1 MNFMRVEIR
10 ARLAGVKTAIL
21 AFSAAALV
29 AAAAAQS
36 EDWGDFDEEWA
47 NSPEYETSKALCR
60 SLRTR
65 EPPPS
70 DRPTPKQ
77 AAALR
82 GCSSETLYYGIGRP
96 PDPERARHCAFVERE
111 ENGEGMWPF
120 AGRSMLMTIYANGV
134 GARRDLEIAIH
145 LACQMEAAP
154 AESHGRVT
162 HLAALRE
169 QGWTGT
175 DFHFC
180 DDVTSGLAA
189 GYCAD
194 HGATIAGARRE
205 AELDRISG
213 RFAPSQERA
222 FAALRAAHA
231 AYVDAHGEGEVDL
244 AGTLRAAM
252 QIGAQEAL
260 REELVETIRLL
271 ERGGEQPFGPGDFRR
286 ADAELNAAYR
296 TALRADQGD
305 HPGAVTAEGI
315 RTAQRAW
322 LRYRDAVLAFAALR
336 HPGVPRDALAA
347 LLTVQR
353 TRLLASEE

>member
-1 MNFMRVEIR
+1 MLAIG
-10 ARLAGVKTAIL
+10 ARIASVKIAIL
-21 AFSAAALV
+21 ALCAAALV

-36 EDWGDFDEEWA
+36 EDWGDFDAEWA
-47 NSPEYETSKALCR
+47 NSPEYEASKALCR

-65 EPPPS
+65 EPPAS
-70 DRPTPKQ
+70 DRPTPQQ

-82 GCSSETLYYGIGRP
+82 GCSSESLYYGIGRP
-96 PDPERARHCAFVERE
+96 ADPERARLCAFVEADE
-111 ENGEGMWPF
+111 GSNGPF
-120 AGRSMLMTIYANGV
+120 AGRTTLMAIYANGAGV
-134 GARRDLEIAIH
+134 RRDLEIAIH
-145 LACQMEAAP
+145 LACGVEGAP

-162 HLAALRE
+162 HLAELRE

-180 DDVTSGLAA
+180 NDITSGLAGGA
-189 GYCAD
+189 CAD
-194 HGATIAGARRE
+194 HEATIAGARRE

-213 RFAPSQERA
+213 RFAPSQARA
-222 FAALRAAHA
+222 FAALRAAHG
-231 AYVDAHGEGEVDL
+231 AYVDAHGDGEVDL
-244 AGTLRAAM
+244 SGTLRAAM

-260 REELVETIRLL
+260 RDELLETVRLL
-271 ERGGEQPFGPGDFRR
+271 ERGGEQPYGPGDFRR
-286 ADAELNAAYR
+286 ADADLNTAYR
-296 TALRADQGD
+296 VALRADHGD

-353 TRLLASEE
+353 TRLLAPED